1 MDMSEKIA
9 ALEVGQARLEE
20 RVADLE
26 DWRKKT
32 NGHLERIEARLNG
45 IGWGIAATLG
55 GVVVN
60 LIFMLVGR

>member
-1 MDMSEKIA
+1 MSERIS
-9 ALEVGQARLEE
+9 ALEVAQARTEE

-26 DWRKKT
+26 EWQKKT

-55 GVVVN
+55 GVVVD
-60 LIFMLVGR
+60 LILRLAGR